1 MSESQTGG
9 RDGSRNSPLRARAR
23 MLGATI
29 LLLTAPSN
37 HAVAD
42 LYCDVARSGA
52 IERRVAIESSHI
64 LIAPRDGTRY
74 LTLLVQLPGLGGAR
88 AEFGMP
94 GFDPQKIRTA
104 KNYAD
109 LRTNSLLSIQRNGKQ
124 MEPLIG
130 RHQVDPSK
138 YPGSWIAYE
147 NCLNCGWVMLLPK
160 GREADHFLECPS
172 LSVPEKYDE
181 KFSCTVYENVHE
193 IGVKFSVPKVAL
205 RYLDDFRHDVKTFVG
220 SLIARGSEVC
230 RPTKREM

>member
-1 MSESQTGG
+1 MIDSQAGG
-9 RDGSRNSPLRARAR
+9 KDGRRHSSLRARAR
-23 MLGATI
+23 VFGATI
-29 LLLTAPSN
+29 LLLTAPSS

-42 LYCDVARSGA
+42 FYCDVARSGA
-52 IERRVAIESSHI
+52 VERRVAIESSYI

-74 LTLLVQLPGLGGAR
+74 LTLYVQLPGLGGAK

-94 GFDPQKIRTA
+94 GFDPQKILTA

-130 RHQVDPSK
+130 RHQVDPSR

-172 LSVPEKYDE
+172 LSVPEKYDRR
-181 KFSCTVYENVHE
+181 FSCTVYENVHE
-193 IGVKFSVPKVAL
+193 IGVSFSVPKVAL
-205 RYLDDFRHDVKTFVG
+205 QHLDDFRRDVKTFVG
-220 SLIARGSEVC
+220 NLIARGSEVC